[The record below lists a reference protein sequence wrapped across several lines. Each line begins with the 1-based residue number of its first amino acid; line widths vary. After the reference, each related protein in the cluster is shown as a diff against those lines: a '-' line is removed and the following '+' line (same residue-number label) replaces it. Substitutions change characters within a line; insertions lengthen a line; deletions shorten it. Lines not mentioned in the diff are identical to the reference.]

1 MRMKLVSENSKRLL
15 VLLLLALLVLL
26 VGGIVELGHRQINL
40 AERLGLAEFG
50 GELPAILVLVNILIS
65 TIILAIQL
73 LPAALLNSLPALVAL
88 AVIPWLASRFIH
100 TLHDTKNLKE
110 AHDFLQ
116 GNVFGMGALAP
127 LLIVKEGHIAVGK
140 GVLCDRIGGRA
151 VMIVYNDS
159 AVVLEKGGRLTRVV
173 GGPYFGFLESFE
185 RIWEVVDLRHQRWVL
200 TDDAM
205 TKDGIP
211 IACEADITFKIDD
224 RFIDEHGNAQTKP
237 PSEAKTELPTDTA
250 IEKALK
256 KAGGGIGN
264 PLPYTKEAVF
274 KAATSLWVRIRQPD
288 HKEQLRKW
296 TGRVVIGEVEGTLR
310 SILARYR
317 LDWLMQPPQS
327 EHEHPREEIRALLE
341 QKLQKALSVGNKLG
355 ARVLQVN
362 LGQIDVKNEN
372 ISTQWVKAW
381 QAGWDQK
388 AMEIKAEGEAEAA
401 RLGVAQIQA
410 QAEMVLTLTE
420 AIRPLVTSREEIPSY
435 LLAMQFIETLRWM
448 AYDPFKRAFLPPETL
463 RMLDELEKILK
474 RNETSAPP
482 DESSQ
487 RLGRLLIEG
496 REIKI

>member
-1 MRMKLVSENSKRLL
+1 MRMKLMSENSKRLL

-26 VGGIVELGHRQINL
+26 VGGVVELGHRQINL

-100 TLHDTKNLKE
+100 ILHDTKNLKE

-274 KAATSLWVRIRQPD
+274 KAATSLWVRIRQPG

-317 LDWLMQPPQS
+317 LDWLMQQPQS

-463 RMLDELEKILK
+463 RMLDELEKTLK
-474 RNETSAPP
+474 RNEISAPP

-496 REIKI
+496 REIKL